1 MKSLFIA
8 PNESVYVVDLENVN
22 ELPDLIGSFDIVS
35 LGDNILMA
43 VNDFG
48 LPGGYKPNLRA
59 TLFVET
65 MLNVL
70 VPISG
75 NAVVFMGTMEDL
87 DLKAL
92 PEWVQHAVAA
102 PFN

>member
-8 PNESVYVVDLENVN
+8 PNESVYIVDLENVN
-22 ELPDLIGSFDIVS
+22 ELHGLIGSFDVVS

-48 LPGGYKPNLRA
+48 LPGGHPPNPRA
-59 TLFVET
+59 TLFVAT
-65 MLNVL
+65 LLNIL

-75 NAVVFMGTMEDL
+75 NAIVFMGTMEDL
-87 DLKAL
+87 NLKAL
-92 PEWVQHAVAA
+92 PEWVQHAIAA
-102 PFN
+102 PYN

>member
-8 PNESVYVVDLENVN
+8 PNESVYVVDVEDFSDVHT
-22 ELPDLIGSFDIVS
+22 LIGKFDVVS
-35 LGDNILMA
+35 LGDNLLMA

-48 LPGGYKPNLRA
+48 LPGGLPPNPRA
-59 TLFVET
+59 TLFVAT
-65 MLNVL
+65 LIGVP

-75 NAVVFMGTMEDL
+75 SAIVFTGTKEDL
-87 DLKAL
+87 NLKAL